1 VAGAKPP
8 GGKGAQSPWPPV
20 GELVPLLRRTHLAP
34 GASWCQNRHMTKPQR
49 HRTRIRLTV
58 DLTPDVHAT
67 FVELAQATGIGI
79 GRTIGDW
86 LGDTQDAAR
95 HVASI
100 VQEARKRPSVAA
112 SQLHSYASG
121 LSVLTEQLLA
131 DVKKGRE
138 PAKPATAPEGAGAG
152 VGGARRIGSPPVC
165 NTGGKL
171 PREGKR

>member
-1 VAGAKPP
+1 MPP
-8 GGKGAQSPWPPV
+8 
-20 GELVPLLRRTHLAP
+20 LRRTPLPH
-34 GASWCQNRHMTKPQR
+34 GASWCQNRDMLKPQR

-58 DLTPDVHAT
+58 DLTPEVHAT

-121 LSVLTEQLLA
+121 LSVLTEQLLE

-138 PAKPATAPEGAGAG
+138 PAGPVTAPEGAGSVPA
-152 VGGARRIGSPPVC
+152 GARRTGAPPSC